1 MCRNIHTLYHVDPP
15 VSQEEIHAASLQFVR
30 KISGYNRPS
39 KTNEAAFMTAVGEIE
54 AASSRLLGALSTST
68 PARER
73 KSAAGTRRLLT
84 TPITPDGQIQ
94 DVDR

>member
-15 VSQEEIHAASLQFVR
+15 VTEEEIHAASLQFVR
-30 KISGYNRPS
+30 KISGYMQPS
-39 KTNEAAFMTAVGEIE
+39 KANQAAFMMAVDEIE
-54 AASSRLLGALSTST
+54 AASAKLLSTLTTST

-73 KSAAGTRRLLT
+73 KSAAGTPRRITL
-84 TPITPDGQIQ
+84 PITPDGQIQ